1 MLTPPFLKKGDI
13 IGIAATARK
22 ISTDELNYA
31 VKLIESK
38 GYQVQF
44 STNLF
49 AIENQFAKIIRTRA
63 DADIVLRFS
72 LWFFVDV
79 IHNACG

>member
-49 AIENQFAKIIRTRA
+49 AIENQFAGSDEQRKNDLQHLIDDKNVKAIS
-63 DADIVLRFS
+63 IVG
-72 LWFFVDV
+72 
-79 IHNACG
+79 AG